1 MIEAHG
7 LTRRYGK
14 KTAVEDVTFTVHP
27 GKVTGLLGPNGA
39 GKSTTMRLIVGLDH
53 PTRGTVTVNG
63 RRYDQHRAP
72 CRRSAR
78 CLTRR
83 PCTPGAARTTTC
95 SR

>member
-53 PTRGTVTVNG
+53 PT
-63 RRYDQHRAP
+63 P
-72 CRRSAR
+72 
-78 CLTRR
+78 
-83 PCTPGAARTTTC
+83 PAAR
-95 SR
+95 